1 MSFRLSCDQVQSN
14 FLNRSI
20 LVNGTNKTSFV
31 QTRGISYC
39 ANAKSLI
46 PALSRVH
53 VVCPTAHLA
62 VNGPRATVIT
72 FNIVTSKDFQPM
84 ITAIPFYRVFY
95 EPYKVVL
102 HSISRE
108 KGSKYAGY
116 INGDLVIRLSP
127 LNQLFGNESD
137 KIIIDS
143 KSYQIFIPPNSS
155 SAANSSQNIDSYRS
169 CTVERSYGNKS
180 LGNIIIQSR
189 SLYDQNGRRLT
200 ILLTN
205 STESINS
212 LANLVVS
219 CKNSRIRNH
228 NCPAKVEFDVKTTK
242 DYRAATSLNG
252 NNRYVIETDS
262 ECTKLR
268 CGLLK

>member
-1 MSFRLSCDQVQSN
+1 M
-14 FLNRSI
+14 
-20 LVNGTNKTSFV
+20 
-31 QTRGISYC
+31 
-39 ANAKSLI
+39 
-46 PALSRVH
+46 
-53 VVCPTAHLA
+53 
-62 VNGPRATVIT
+62 NGPRATVIT

-84 ITAIPFYRVFY
+84 ITAMPIYRILY

-102 HSISRE
+102 YSISRE

-127 LNQLFGNESD
+127 LNQLLGSESD
-137 KIIIDS
+137 EIIIES
-143 KSYQIFIPPNSS
+143 KLYQIFIPPNSS
-155 SAANSSQNIDSYRS
+155 SAANSSQNRDSYRS
-169 CTVERSYGNKS
+169 CTLEQTYANTLSNKS
-180 LGNIIIQSR
+180 LPNNIIQSR
-189 SLYDQNGRRLT
+189 SLYDQSGRRLT

-205 STESINS
+205 STETINS

-219 CKNSRIRNH
+219 CKNSRIKNH
-228 NCPAKVEFDVKTTK
+228 NCPANVEFDVKTTK

-268 CGLLK
+268 CGLLN